1 MLSSQPTDSLCQYT
15 SALSGHYI
23 ARIHAR
29 AKFSV
34 YSMSLLCCLLPVVLL
49 LPSSSFLAISPDSHG
64 GGGLSCTFEQY
75 AHRQPPP
82 AAGIKSVSPRYCG
95 SECVGGKMT
104 DGRHQQNKAL
114 RLCAHAL
121 CVPVCVCRYV
131 CAGIISLLTRVQAQ
145 RAQTRPQAGRVRER
159 EHGKAEGTRA
169 LSETDLGED
178 SFVSSHLLHFFRA
191 HDVAECVESVLVC

>member
-121 CVPVCVCRYV
+121 CVPVCVCRYHLFTHTRTGTESANTT
-131 CAGIISLLTRVQAQ
+131 AGGQSKR
-145 RAQTRPQAGRVRER
+145 
-159 EHGKAEGTRA
+159 TRA
-169 LSETDLGED
+169 RKGRRNKGTQ
-178 SFVSSHLLHFFRA
+178 
-191 HDVAECVESVLVC
+191 